1 MKFQSGMSKPYV
13 EMAEKEMK
21 CEKLLCCVF
30 GLKELDIQTYMAL
43 LSHGPMRVEELEEKI
58 NRERS
63 TAYRSLQNLIMCK
76 LAYREMK
83 SIEAGGYYYV
93 YRAANPEKVK
103 GEMKK
108 CIDAWHERVIR
119 LLDEFESKYKSQPP

>member
-1 MKFQSGMSKPYV
+1 MLKHNLKMIREGM
-13 EMAEKEMK
+13 E

-43 LSHGPMRVEELEEKI
+43 LSHGPMRVEELEKKI

-63 TAYRSLQNLIMCK
+63 TAYRSLQNLIMSK

-83 SIEAGGYYYV
+83 SIKAGGYYYV
-93 YRAANPEKVK
+93 YHAANSERVK
-103 GEMKK
+103 EEMKK
-108 CIDAWHERVIR
+108 CIDIWYEGMIR
-119 LLDEFESKYKSQPP
+119 LLDEFESKYMSQPHKID